1 MVINNHT
8 REVFEYTDMKQED
21 LPSDI
26 LKMIQDKKIFESR
39 EEVYHFLESYSS

>member
-1 MVINNHT
+1 MKNKRMKIA
-8 REVFEYTDMKQED
+8 RLERDMKQED